1 MAAYATTQELQDWLG
16 NEWTV
21 ADDEKRA
28 ERLLRMAS
36 ALVRRYTK
44 KVWTDEP
51 APDDVKDVVCA
62 AAGRSFTNPNAET
75 RSSIDDFQYG
85 QKVDEAGLYFTE
97 SEVMILEDYAKP
109 AFGGLGTIS
118 TERGDI
124 NTGQDDQS
132 WWVNGPN
139 GWTE

>member
-1 MAAYATTQELQDWLG
+1 MAVYAAAEELQDWLG

-28 ERLLRMAS
+28 SRLLRMAS

-44 KVWTDEP
+44 KVWTEADV
-51 APDDVKDVVCA
+51 PDDVKDVVCA

-75 RSSIDDFQYG
+75 RSSIDDYQYG

-97 SEVMILEDYAKP
+97 SEVMILEEYAKP
-109 AFGGLGTIS
+109 KFGGIGTIC
-118 TERGDI
+118 TTRGDLYPGEDEEERI
-124 NTGQDDQS
+124 L
-132 WWVNGPN
+132 PPYY
-139 GWTE
+139 